1 MNKLDP
7 SASVLKEL
15 ILVFGS
21 WPFSDIQIC
30 KDVIGGP
37 LQQNNGQQNDGS
49 AARSLRAHGQITKM
63 LAWCDHGF
71 MDISA
76 MALKTATGWIGFC

>member
-15 ILVFGS
+15 ILIFGS
-21 WPFSDIQIC
+21 WPFSNIQIC

-37 LQQNNGQQNDGS
+37 LQQNNGQQNDEHM
-49 AARSLRAHGQITKM
+49 ARSQRCSPGVTTGSWTQ
-63 LAWCDHGF
+63 CDGVENGHR
-71 MDISA
+71 
-76 MALKTATGWIGFC
+76 WIGFC